1 MPRKRRLT
9 FPRKTAML
17 KKKTQRKIVMYS
29 RVYLEITNVCNRS
42 CRFCPGTTRP
52 AKMLSPEDFR
62 LLAGKLRPYS
72 DYLYLHVMGEPLLHP
87 RLPEILQISG
97 ELGFHVMLTTN
108 GTLLP
113 ACQQTLLAAP
123 ALYKV
128 NISLHSF
135 EANEERDFAGYL
147 SGCAA
152 FGRAAAGRMLVNYR
166 LWNLD
171 SAAGSGANSRNS
183 EILAAL
189 ETEFPRPWQQNSW
202 GWRLAKGAFI
212 HYGELFDWPDPA
224 ARDRGERGFCRALRD
239 QLAVLSD
246 GTVVPC
252 CLDRDGRLAL
262 GNLYAQELPDIL
274 ASPAAREIREGFAAR
289 RRTQDLCRRC
299 GYSERF
305 G

>member
-1 MPRKRRLT
+1 M
-9 FPRKTAML
+9 F
-17 KKKTQRKIVMYS
+17 S

-42 CRFCPGTTRP
+42 CRFCPGTARP
-52 AKMLSPEDFR
+52 AKMLTPQEFR
-62 LLAGKLRPYS
+62 LLAGRLRPYS

-87 RLPEILQISG
+87 QLPELLAIAG
-97 ELGFHVMLTTN
+97 ELGFRVMLTTN

-113 ACQQTLLAAP
+113 ARQDELLAAP
-123 ALYKV
+123 ALCKLSV
-128 NISLHSF
+128 SLHSF

-147 SGCAA
+147 AGCAA
-152 FGRAAAGRMLVNYR
+152 FGRAAMGRTLVSYR

-171 SAAGSGANSRNS
+171 SSAGPGANARNG

-189 ETEFPRPWQQNSW
+189 EAAFPQPWVKNSW
-202 GWRLAKGAFI
+202 GWRLADGVFL

-224 ARDRGERGFCRALRD
+224 ARDRGERGFCRALTD
-239 QLAVLSD
+239 QVAVLSD

-262 GNLYAQELPDIL
+262 GNLYEQELSDIL
-274 ASPAAREIREGFAAR
+274 ASPGACEIREGFAAR
-289 RRTQDLCRRC
+289 RRARELCRRC